1 MAKVINSVFG
11 NPISLLWRLVLAAG
25 FWWALTGG
33 DSGSWIIGL
42 PAILLAVY
50 VSFFLSTPGTHR
62 LWLPAL
68 PKFLLFFLTTS
79 LIAGLDIARR
89 TLSPRLPLMSIMVPF
104 ETSLQ
109 GLPRWLLMSSLSLMP
124 GTLSVR
130 SDSDGLLIHSLDSA
144 DITRKSLQQLENH
157 IARLLPAR
165 KLT

>member
-1 MAKVINSVFG
+1 MEKVINSIL
-11 NPISLLWRLVLAAG
+11 NKPMALLWRLILAAG
-25 FWWALTGG
+25 FWWALTSG

-42 PAILLAVY
+42 PAILLGVY

-62 LWLPAL
+62 FWLPAL
-68 PKFLLFFLTTS
+68 PGFLLYFLTTS

-130 SDSDGLLIHSLDSA
+130 SGAEGLLIHSLDSA
-144 DITRKSLQQLENH
+144 DITRKSLRQLESH

-165 KLT
+165 EVE

>member
-1 MAKVINSVFG
+1 MAKVINSVMN
-11 NPISLLWRLVLAAG
+11 NPMSMLWRLFLAGG

-33 DSGSWIIGL
+33 DSGSWIIGA
-42 PAILLAVY
+42 PAILAAVY
-50 VSFFLSTPGTHR
+50 VSFCLSTPGNHR

-68 PKFLLFFLTTS
+68 PGFLLYFLFTS

-89 TLSPRLPLMSIMVPF
+89 TLSPRLPLISIMVPF

-130 SDSDGLLIHSLDSA
+130 SGSDGLLVHSLDSA
-144 DITRKSLQQLENH
+144 DTTRKSLRQLEGH
-157 IARLLPAR
+157 IARLLPVQES
-165 KLT
+165 K

>member
-1 MAKVINSVFG
+1 MAKVIHSVIN
-11 NPISLLWRLVLAAG
+11 NPMSLLWRLLLAAG

-33 DSGSWIIGL
+33 DSGSWVIGF
-42 PAILLAVY
+42 PAILMGVY
-50 VSFFLSTPGTHR
+50 VSFCLSTPGTHR

-68 PKFLLFFLTTS
+68 PRFLLYFLTTS

-89 TLSPRLPLMSIMVPF
+89 TLSPGMPLISIMVPF

-130 SDSDGLLIHSLDSA
+130 SESDGLLIHSLDSA
-144 DITRKSLQQLENH
+144 DITRKSLRKLESH
-157 IARLLPAR
+157 IARLLPVREAG
-165 KLT
+165 